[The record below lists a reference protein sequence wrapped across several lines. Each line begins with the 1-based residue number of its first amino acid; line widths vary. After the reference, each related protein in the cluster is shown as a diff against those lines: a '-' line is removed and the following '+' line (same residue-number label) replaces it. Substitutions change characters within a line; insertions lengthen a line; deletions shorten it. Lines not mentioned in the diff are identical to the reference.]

1 MCCTL
6 KKDPRLM
13 TSTDKFGS
21 FTNPCS
27 YICFILLY
35 PSFRENYLNL
45 LFQLS
50 QLLTGKI
57 PGIPIM
63 HHSSKDRVGAF

>member
-6 KKDPRLM
+6 KKDPRFM
-13 TSTDKFGS
+13 TSTDKSGNT
-21 FTNPCS
+21 TNS
-27 YICFILLY
+27 ISFILLY
-35 PSFRENYLNL
+35 PSFRQNYLNL
-45 LFQLS
+45 FFQLS

-63 HHSSKDRVGAF
+63 HHTSKDRVGAF

>member
-6 KKDPRLM
+6 KKDPRFI
-13 TSTDKFGS
+13 TSTDKFGNTT
-21 FTNPCS
+21 TNSCRL
-27 YICFILLY
+27 ILLY
-35 PSFRENYLNL
+35 PSFRQNYLNL

-63 HHSSKDRVGAF
+63 HHISKDRVGAF